1 MSYLKNNLEEVNN
14 IIKEHAVKVSR
25 NPEDITLVAVS
36 KTKPVEMLKEV
47 YDLGVRDFGENYVQE
62 LVDKIDQLP
71 SDIRWHMIGH
81 LQTNKIK
88 YIIDKVYMIHSV
100 DTLHLAQAIS
110 KEAVKRNLTVKIL
123 LEVNIADEESKFG
136 LTKENFLENYKEMMN
151 LPGID
156 ILGLMTSAPYIENME
171 DNRQYFVQLRSL
183 MIDLI
188 DKGLYNKD
196 NYYLS
201 MGMTGDYPVAVEEG
215 ATLVRV
221 GTGIFGARN
230 YNI

>member
-110 KEAVKRNLTVKIL
+110 KEVVKRNLTVKIL
-123 LEVNIADEESKFG
+123 LEVNVADEESKFG

-171 DNRQYFVQLRSL
+171 DNRQHFVQLRSL

>member
-123 LEVNIADEESKFG
+123 LEVNVADEESKFG

-171 DNRQYFVQLRSL
+171 DNRQHFVQLRSL

>member
-123 LEVNIADEESKFG
+123 LEVNVADEESKFG